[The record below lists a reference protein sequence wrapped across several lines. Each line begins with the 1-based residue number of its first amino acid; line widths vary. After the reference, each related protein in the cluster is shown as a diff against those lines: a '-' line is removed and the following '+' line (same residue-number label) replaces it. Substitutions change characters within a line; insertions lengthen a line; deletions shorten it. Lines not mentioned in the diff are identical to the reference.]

1 MVTSMNKSV
10 SIFLAG
16 MCAGVSAALALS
28 PSIRRDAI
36 DALGCAQVGAWN
48 AAATRKS
55 AVLNS
60 VEAAKATYA
69 ATVKSA
75 GFQTAPMESN

>member
-1 MVTSMNKSV
+1 MNKSV

-16 MCAGVSAALALS
+16 MCAGVSAAIAFS
-28 PSIRRDAI
+28 PSLRREAV

-60 VEAAKATYA
+60 VGAAKATYV
-69 ATVKSA
+69 ATVNSA
-75 GFQTAPMESN
+75 GLQTAPMESN